1 MSPYLFNL
9 HAEYIIQNARL
20 DETQT
25 EIKIAGSNN
34 LRYADDATLMAESE
48 EKVKSLLMR
57 VKDKSERA
65 DLKVNILKTK
75 SWHPVSSLYCK

>member
-1 MSPYLFNL
+1 M
-9 HAEYIIQNARL
+9 IAR
-20 DETQT
+20 
-25 EIKIAGSNN
+25 INN
-34 LRYADDATLMAESE
+34 NFRLVDDTTLMAASE

-75 SWHPVSSLYCK
+75 SWHPVSSLYGK

>member
-1 MSPYLFNL
+1 M
-9 HAEYIIQNARL
+9 IARR
-20 DETQT
+20 
-25 EIKIAGSNN
+25 NN
-34 LRYADDATLMAESE
+34 NFRHVDDTTLMAASE